1 MRSCLITTKQLTEK
15 RFERKRIVMEEAQL
29 RDVFPANTE
38 FFKINHHKR
47 KPAYRNLETDEL

>member
-1 MRSCLITTKQLTEK
+1 MSKAIFPVEMRSCLITTKQLTEK

-38 FFKINHHKR
+38 FFKINHHK
-47 KPAYRNLETDEL
+47 

>member
-29 RDVFPANTE
+29 RDVVPANTE
-38 FFKINHHKR
+38 FF
-47 KPAYRNLETDEL
+47 